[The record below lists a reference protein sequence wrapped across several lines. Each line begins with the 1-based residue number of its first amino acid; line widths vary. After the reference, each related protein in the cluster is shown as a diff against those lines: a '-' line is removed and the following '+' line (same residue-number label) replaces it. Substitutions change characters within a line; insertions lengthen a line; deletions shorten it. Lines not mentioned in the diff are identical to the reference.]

1 MLTEICKENILVIA
15 NTLFLQHK
23 RLLYTWTLPNGQ
35 YWNEFHHILCSWRW
49 RSSTQLAKT
58 IPELTVAQISSV
70 QSISH
75 IWLCDLMDCSTPG
88 LPVYHQLPEFTQ
100 THVHWVGDAIQTS
113 HPLSSPFPLAFNHS
127 QHQGLFKWVS
137 FLHQMAKVLEFQLQ
151 HQSFQWIFRV
161 DFL

>member
-1 MLTEICKENILVIA
+1 MPQSLKLKKLKLNGSLKTCKPSRTNTKKRCSFHHGDWNAKVGSQEIHGVTGKFGLVVRNEAGQMLTEICKENILVIA

-88 LPVYHQLPEFTQ
+88 LPVY
-100 THVHWVGDAIQTS
+100 
-113 HPLSSPFPLAFNHS
+113 
-127 QHQGLFKWVS
+127 
-137 FLHQMAKVLEFQLQ
+137 
-151 HQSFQWIFRV
+151 
-161 DFL
+161 